1 MHKPSPAH
9 FVAAKCIL
17 RYLKGTLDRGI
28 LFQPGPIALTAF
40 TYADWVGNPCDRHS
54 TSGIID
60 FLGNNPITWLAK
72 KQHTVSRSSTE
83 AEYCSLL
90 VVLLSL
96 HGFVRSFVIWVSFY
110 LPLL

>member
-9 FVAAKCIL
+9 FVAAKRIL

-28 LFQPGPIALTAF
+28 LFQPGPIAFTAF
-40 TYADWVGNPCDRHS
+40 TDADWAGDPYDRRLLLVLLFFLATI
-54 TSGIID
+54 TSPGS
-60 FLGNNPITWLAK
+60 LRNNTPSLAHPL
-72 KQHTVSRSSTE
+72 KQNI
-83 AEYCSLL
+83 APLL

-96 HGFVRSFVIWVSFY
+96 HEFVRSFVIWVCFY